1 MRHTTTGFVDSERTE
16 NGTNTPGESVT
27 LKNGPSKDC
36 KVVESHVSEH
46 IEHVEE
52 DELSDKTI
60 TGCHKSPT
68 CSPALGNLLQSF
80 EYIFISLPNA

>member
-52 DELSDKTI
+52 EELSDKTM
-60 TGCHKSPT
+60 TGCHNTMDFLQDPPT
-68 CSPALGNLLQSF
+68 TTATETGT
-80 EYIFISLPNA
+80 

>member
-1 MRHTTTGFVDSERTE
+1 MRETFALKYH
-16 NGTNTPGESVT
+16 ESDVR
-27 LKNGPSKDC
+27 SKDC

-46 IEHVEE
+46 IEHVGE

-68 CSPALGNLLQSF
+68 CSIALGNLLQSF